1 MQTIPV
7 RLLLAAALFSATLA
21 GFSAEPGATKKT
33 AAKPAKEQTAAQKE
47 LSALVA
53 KIQEKIRDGQKT
65 EKDLAAEL
73 KEFDAL
79 LDKHKGEKTDDVAQI
94 LVMKAML
101 YTQVIDDTEKGLALL
116 QQLKKDFPDTT
127 QGKRADQQ
135 IAGIEKGE
143 AAKKVQR
150 SLAVGSKFPDFQ
162 EKDIEGKPLSIS
174 GYKGKVLLVDFWATW
189 CGPCVKELPSV
200 QAAYDKHHKNGF
212 EILGISLDQDEKK
225 LRTFIKDKNM
235 PWRQYFD
242 GKGWGSKLG
251 AQYGVNS
258 IPATYLLDAE
268 GVIIG
273 KSLRGEA
280 LEKAVAAALAK
291 K

>member
-1 MQTIPV
+1 MQTIYLRP
-7 RLLLAAALFSATLA
+7 LLVAALLSATLA
-21 GFSAEPGATKKT
+21 GFSAESGTKKPA

-47 LSALVA
+47 LSTLVG
-53 KIQEKIRDGQKT
+53 KIQEKIKDGKNT
-65 EKDLAAEL
+65 EKDMAGEL

-94 LVMKAML
+94 LMMKAML
-101 YTQVIDDTEKGLALL
+101 YTQVFDDTEKGVALL
-116 QQLKKDFPDTT
+116 RQLKKDFPDTT
-127 QGKRADQQ
+127 QGKRVDQQ
-135 IAGIEKGE
+135 IAGVEKGE

-150 SLAVGSKFPDFQ
+150 ALAVGSKFPDFE

-189 CGPCVKELPSV
+189 CGPCVKELPNV

-212 EILGISLDQDEKK
+212 DIVGISLDSDEKK
-225 LRTFIKDKNM
+225 LRAFIKDKNM

-251 AQYGVNS
+251 AKYGVNS
-258 IPATYLLDAE
+258 IPATYLLDAQ
-268 GVIIG
+268 GVIIV

-280 LEKAVAAALAK
+280 LEKAVAEALAK